1 MDLLQL
7 MQKARTLLAPHW
19 VLSIG
24 VCLVYGLAVA
34 VPAELNSYGEMLS
47 FLLAGPLQLG
57 LCFFFLNLV
66 RGQETRF
73 ELLFEGF
80 KPLLTV
86 LLSYAIIAALTIVG
100 LILLIVPG
108 IIVALGFSMTYYVIA
123 DDPEITFQVALEQS
137 WKLTDGFKME
147 LLVLNLRFIPW
158 YLLGLLCLIVGVF
171 AVIPWHNT
179 TLALYYEHLKEQ
191 QLSSS

>member
-66 RGQETRF
+66 RGEETRF

-86 LLSYAIIAALTIVG
+86 LLCYAIIAALTIVG

-123 DDPEITFQVALEQS
+123 DDPETTFQAALEQS

-158 YLLGLLCLIVGVF
+158 YILGLLCLIVGVF

-179 TLALYYEHLKEQ
+179 TLALYYEYLKEQ
-191 QLSSS
+191 QLSSI

>member
-7 MQKARTLLAPHW
+7 MQKARTLLGPHW
-19 VLSIG
+19 LLSIG
-24 VCLVYGLAVA
+24 VCLVYGLAVT

-57 LCFFFLNLV
+57 LCFFFLNLI
-66 RGQETRF
+66 RGEETRF

-86 LLSYAIIAALTIVG
+86 LLCYAIIAVLTIVG
-100 LILLIVPG
+100 LVLLIVPG
-108 IIVALGFSMTYYVIA
+108 IIMALGFSMTYYIIA
-123 DDPEITFQVALEQS
+123 DDPEITFLVALEQS

-158 YLLGLLCLIVGVF
+158 YILGLLCLIVGIF
-171 AVIPWHNT
+171 AVIPWHNS

-191 QLSSS
+191 QLSSI

>member
-7 MQKARTLLAPHW
+7 MQKARTLLVPHW

-66 RGQETRF
+66 RGEETRF

-137 WKLTDGFKME
+137 WKLTDGYKME

-158 YLLGLLCLIVGVF
+158 YIIGLLCLIVGVF

>member
-86 LLSYAIIAALTIVG
+86 LLSYAIIAAITIVG

-137 WKLTDGFKME
+137 WKLTDGYKME

>member
-66 RGQETRF
+66 RGEETRF

-137 WKLTDGFKME
+137 WKLTDGYKME

-158 YLLGLLCLIVGVF
+158 YIIGLLCLIVGVF
-171 AVIPWHNT
+171 TVIPWHNT

>member
-66 RGQETRF
+66 RGEETRF

-137 WKLTDGFKME
+137 WKLTDGYKME
-147 LLVLNLRFIPW
+147 LLILNLRFIPW

>member
-7 MQKARTLLAPHW
+7 MQKARTLLEPHW

-66 RGQETRF
+66 RGEETRF

-108 IIVALGFSMTYYVIA
+108 IIVALGFSMTYYIIA

-137 WKLTDGFKME
+137 WKLTNGYKME

-179 TLALYYEHLKEQ
+179 TLALYYDHLKEQ

>member
-66 RGQETRF
+66 RGEETRF

-86 LLSYAIIAALTIVG
+86 LLRYAIIAALTIVG
-100 LILLIVPG
+100 FILLIVPG

-137 WKLTDGFKME
+137 WKLTDGYKME

>member
-7 MQKARTLLAPHW
+7 MQKARTLLATHW

-24 VCLVYGLAVA
+24 VCFVYSLVVA
-34 VPAELNSYGEMLS
+34 FPAELNSYGEMLS

-66 RGQETRF
+66 RGEETRF
-73 ELLFEGF
+73 ELLFKGF

-86 LLSYAIIAALTIVG
+86 LLCYAIIAALTIVG

-108 IIVALGFSMTYYVIA
+108 IIVALGFSMTYYIIA

-137 WKLTDGFKME
+137 WKLTDGYKME
-147 LLVLNLRFIPW
+147 LWVLNLRFIPW
-158 YLLGLLCLIVGVF
+158 YILGLLCLIVGVF

-191 QLSSS
+191 QLSSI

>member
-66 RGQETRF
+66 RGEETRF

-137 WKLTDGFKME
+137 WKLTDGYKME

>member
-1 MDLLQL
+1 MDILQL

-66 RGQETRF
+66 RGEETRF

-86 LLSYAIIAALTIVG
+86 LLSYAIIATLTIVG

-137 WKLTDGFKME
+137 WKLTDGYKME

>member
-66 RGQETRF
+66 RGEETRF

-100 LILLIVPG
+100 LILLIGPG

-137 WKLTDGFKME
+137 WKLTDGYKME

-171 AVIPWHNT
+171 AVSPWHNT

>member
-108 IIVALGFSMTYYVIA
+108 IIVALGFSMTYYIIA

-137 WKLTDGFKME
+137 WKLTNGYKME

>member
-7 MQKARTLLAPHW
+7 IQKARTLLAPHW

-137 WKLTDGFKME
+137 WKLTDGYKME